1 MKRDYEFHDI
11 NEQYSVA
18 RTVDG
23 KVYPRFG
30 CEQRLLEKT
39 NKTLIENFNKVA
51 EWVSQYCPTLNGEFF
66 CQHNTYHWT
75 ALKVEDG
82 KAYFEYGSHGYG
94 FDLALSITETAVF
107 SRGSMQRTPYAFAVQ
122 FARNDRLEEFLK
134 QWASIKAQ
142 IVAEYNRQQS
152 VYSHDFIA

>member
-1 MKRDYEFHDI
+1 MKRNYEFHDI
-11 NEQYSVA
+11 NEMSGPNMVC
-18 RTVDG
+18 
-23 KVYPRFG
+23 KHEHPRWDY
-30 CEQRLLEKT
+30 EQRLLGNT

-51 EWVSQYCPTLNGEFF
+51 TWVKITCPNMNGEFF
-66 CQHNTYHWT
+66 CQHNPYYWI

-94 FDLALSITETAVF
+94 YDLALSDTDTAVF
-107 SRGSMQRTPYAFAVQ
+107 SRGSMQSTPYAFNEQ

-134 QWASIKAQ
+134 QWPSIKAQ
-142 IVAEYNRQQS
+142 ILIEYQRQNA